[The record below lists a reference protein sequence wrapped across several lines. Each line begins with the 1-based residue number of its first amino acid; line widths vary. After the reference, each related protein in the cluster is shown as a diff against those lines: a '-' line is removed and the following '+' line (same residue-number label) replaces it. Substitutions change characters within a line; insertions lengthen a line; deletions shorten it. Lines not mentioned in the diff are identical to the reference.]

1 MTFIIKIEPEAK
13 LDIQEGI
20 DWYNEK
26 EAGLGRTFHSAV
38 KAHLKKLTTNPFFQ
52 IRYDK
57 ARCLPLKKFPY
68 LIHFTIDEKNT
79 RVIVHAILN
88 TAREPKIW
96 KDRK

>member
-1 MTFIIKIEPEAK
+1 MAFIIKIEPEVQ

-26 EAGLGRTFHSAV
+26 EAGLGRIFHTVV
-38 KAHLKKLTTNPFFQ
+38 KAHLKKLTTSPFFQ

-57 ARCLPLKKFPY
+57 TRCLPLKKFPY
-68 LIHFTIDEKNT
+68 MIHFTIDEKNQK
-79 RVIVHAILN
+79 VIVHAVFN
-88 TAREPKIW
+88 TAKDPKIW